1 MAEIYVK
8 LANGTMQKVHLE
20 TDSSQVKG
28 LNDAVKIIKVDNT
41 VSADKLANAKEIK
54 IQDAEGNASTAA
66 NFDGSENVSLNLPD
80 TIPNQRQLGYRQPD
94 TAYAVDNIA
103 YHSALPTGRYLECTT
118 PGTSGNGAL
127 TISTTTLGTTVSDGT
142 VVWTIG
148 NYLIN
153 HAVKVRDLN
162 LASTEGFYSY
172 SESTNTDSPLYGS
185 TGKVVV
191 LTELNVPQRPLQIAI
206 PAGGAQQLPIPFIRR
221 GIDGGSWTDWQRL
234 ITESG
239 WNASATMHNSI
250 YRGNNLTSYWNSGQM
265 STDIQNGDFSNIYP
279 GDYIT
284 KSITIDGT
292 TYNNVK
298 FIIMDLDPHLHKGD
312 TETTAHH
319 VAIMPEERL
328 GTAQMNA
335 ENTTVGGYLGSAMW
349 TTHIPKVVAG
359 FEAAFGAAHILE
371 HRELLSNAMDANLKP
386 SGYNGW
392 SGASSGW
399 AWTSVKVNLAN
410 ENMVYG
416 APVVSSS
423 LHDTGEWDNQL
434 AAFRLNPGLICSK
447 RYWWWLR
454 SVAAASYFCSVGDS
468 GAAHCTGAA
477 YSRGVRPIA
486 LLH

>member
-1 MAEIYVK
+1 MERGISPET
-8 LANGTMQKVHLE
+8 NGGASLGSSAKNWAKVH
-20 TDSSQVKG
+20 TQ
-28 LNDAVKIIKVDNT
+28 AV
-41 VSADKLANAKEIK
+41 
-54 IQDAEGNASTAA
+54 
-66 NFDGSENVSLNLPD
+66 SENADMGNNGS
-80 TIPNQRQLGYRQPD
+80 LGYRQPN
-94 TAYAVDNIA
+94 TIYSAGQIK
-103 YHSALPTGRYLECTT
+103 YHSALPTGWYLECTT
-118 PGTSGNGAL
+118 PGTTGSGEL
-127 TISTTTLGTTVSDGT
+127 VISTTTLGTTVSDGT
-142 VVWTIG
+142 VVWTID

-153 HAVKVRDLN
+153 HAVKVKDLN

-185 TGKVVV
+185 TGKLIV
-191 LTELNVPQRPLQIAI
+191 LTELGVPQRPLQIAI
-206 PAGGAQQLPIPFIRR
+206 PAGGTQQLPIPFIRR

-239 WNASATMHNSI
+239 WNASAAMHNSI
-250 YRGNNLTSYWNSGQM
+250 YRGNDLTSYWNSGQM
-265 STDIQNGDFSNIYP
+265 STDIQNGNFRNIYP

-423 LHDTGEWDNQL
+423 LHDTGEWNNQL

-454 SVAAASYFCSVGDS
+454 SVAYSSAFCAVRGDGHADDSS
-468 GAAHCTGAA
+468 GAAEFR
-477 YSRGVRPIA
+477 SVRPIA
-486 LLH
+486 LLR